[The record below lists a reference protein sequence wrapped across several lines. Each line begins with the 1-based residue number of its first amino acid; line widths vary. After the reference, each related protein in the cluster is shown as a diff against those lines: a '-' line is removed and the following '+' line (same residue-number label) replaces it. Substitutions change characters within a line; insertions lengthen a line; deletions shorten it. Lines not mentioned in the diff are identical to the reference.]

1 METMTPRD
9 RIHALARNLRDILY
23 GMTVY
28 EWVRELEKEKGSV
41 ERLFVLVT
49 FGDLLGVPILPPYYS
64 LRLLPYVVPL
74 IETWR
79 QSMLRERDL
88 TDLFDQEIG

>member
-1 METMTPRD
+1 MRKENRGRAFVRT
-9 RIHALARNLRDILY
+9 LRDILY

-28 EWVRELEKEKGSV
+28 EWKREIDKERGSV
-41 ERLFVLVT
+41 QRLFVLVT

-74 IETWR
+74 IRSWR
-79 QSMLRERDL
+79 YSLLRERDL
-88 TDLFDQEIG
+88 TDLFDQDIG